1 MLCIYIENSD
11 LHIFIDI
18 YDDNRM
24 IIKINC
30 NNNVITLRLMGQES
44 EFMSDVLEQQSVQQL
59 VLHIW
64 PNVQPR

>member
-1 MLCIYIENSD
+1 
-11 LHIFIDI
+11 
-18 YDDNRM
+18 M